1 MRRPRILDFGPQ
13 RIRNLTG
20 AVAVAGLSAAGPA
33 MAQEV
38 IDLPSEDR
46 HLNPALDEVYR
57 VGSVLGEDWE
67 QFGNLR
73 RVAFDAAGRLYIFDN
88 QLARVVVVGT
98 DGGFRRA
105 FGRAGD
111 GPGEFRLPDGFAV
124 MRDGRVVMGDLGH
137 RAYHIFGADGE
148 FERMVRMAPEPGTT
162 RITDLLPD
170 PREEAVYSAVGAQML
185 RSGSGTAPRT
195 TPPTSRPVE
204 RLILTGD
211 VAVKD
216 TVAEGWL
223 PQREA
228 RTGLPAGGRPSF
240 DYPPRQVF
248 GPMMLAGVLP
258 DGSVAFSDS
267 SAYAIKIARAGAGVL
282 RILRRPLRPTR
293 VTDRVIENERERRAA
308 LAAAGRGPRMVING
322 VEFFPQV
329 ERLDRV
335 GVFTEVSIARGLR
348 TSWEGEIWVR
358 RRGEEPGDDAGPID
372 VLTMDG
378 RYVGTYPAG
387 AIALPDAFGP
397 DGLAAFIEQDEMDVE
412 TVVVKRLRRSARQ
425 ENQPE
430 PPTD

>member
-1 MRRPRILDFGPQ
+1 MLIGTF
-13 RIRNLTG
+13 
-20 AVAVAGLSAAGPA
+20 AVGGVSHVGPA

-38 IDLPSEDR
+38 IQLPAEDR
-46 HLNPALDEVYR
+46 RLDPALDEVYR

-67 QFGNLR
+67 QFGNVR
-73 RVAFDAAGRLYIFDN
+73 RVAFDAAGRLYVFDS
-88 QLARVVVVGT
+88 QLDRVTVVDT
-98 DGGFRRA
+98 DGRFRRA
-105 FGRAGD
+105 FGRTGD
-111 GPGEFRLPDGFAV
+111 GPGEFRSPDGFAV

-148 FERMVRMAPEPGTT
+148 FERMVRMAPEPGTA

-170 PREEAVYSAVGAQML
+170 PRGEAVYSAVGAQML

-204 RLILTGD
+204 RLFLTGD

-216 TVAEGWL
+216 TVADGWL
-223 PQREA
+223 PPGGDRS
-228 RTGLPAGGRPSF
+228 GLPVGGQPSF

-282 RILRRPLRPTR
+282 RILRRPLQPRM

-308 LAAAGRGPRMVING
+308 LAAAGRGARMVING
-322 VEFFPQV
+322 VEFLPQV
-329 ERLDRV
+329 EHLDRV
-335 GVFTEVSIARGLR
+335 GVFTEVSIVRGLR
-348 TSWEGEIWVR
+348 TNWEGEIWVR
-358 RRGEEPGDDAGPID
+358 RHGEEPGDDSGPID

-397 DGLAAFIEQDEMDVE
+397 DGLTAFIEQDEMDVK
-412 TVVVKRLRRSARQ
+412 TVVVKRLRRLERQ
-425 ENQPE
+425 DNLPE
-430 PPTD
+430 PPMG